1 MTTKKGVTKL
11 LALRRRLR
19 ANQTSAEQLLWLK
32 LRSKQIHG
40 LKFRRQHE
48 IGSYIVDF
56 FCPERNLVI
65 EIDGDVHATETHQ
78 INDLERE
85 KHLKSLG
92 LQVIRYTHDQ
102 VINNLDGVLEDL
114 ALRLS
119 PDSTSPKPLPL
130 SPSLQRRGR
139 KENPKKL
146 ISILLGNI
154 FKTCLRIPYRVSF
167 MTGRR

>member
-92 LQVIRYTHDQ
+92 LQ
-102 VINNLDGVLEDL
+102 
-114 ALRLS
+114 
-119 PDSTSPKPLPL
+119 
-130 SPSLQRRGR
+130 